1 MSTMYVN
8 NIAPLEGNTINV
20 ASGSTLYAP
29 GSVLQVLQGTGG
41 GTGISNSTTNYSD
54 INLSVTITPN
64 SVNSKILVTCSFTG
78 YSYTEPGQD
87 AQAIFRIMRG
97 SSTQLIET
105 RCGDHNGNGN
115 RSDDISPINMTY
127 LDSPATTSPTTYKVQ
142 YKVNGAGREAIAYT
156 GSTIGTIVVM
166 EIAG

>member
-1 MSTMYVN
+1 MSKIYVDEILPKEN
-8 NIAPLEGNTINV
+8 AQISAPNLQLP
-20 ASGSTLYAP
+20 A
-29 GSVLQVLQGTGG
+29 GSVIQVLQGTGG
-41 GTGISNSTTNYSD
+41 GTGISNSTTNYAD
-54 INLSVTITPN
+54 INLSVTVTPK
-64 SVNSKILVTCSFTG
+64 STTSQILVTCSFTG

-105 RCGDHNGNGN
+105 RCGDHNGNAN

-127 LDSPATTSPTTYKVQ
+127 LDSPATTSATTYKVQ
-142 YKVNGAGREAIAYT
+142 YKVNGSGREAIAYT

-166 EIAG
+166 EIAQ